1 MEQDRV
7 RDKRAAALALTV
19 LSLLVVVTTS
29 LWTFRVQQMPNFAM
43 RVDVAWTI
51 TNTGQVVSSGNYVF
65 VQKYGVWKL
74 ACRIWKHGGRALGAL
89 MYGMSC
95 VWPHAKLV
103 ILAGLIVRVWRTRRF
118 DRRFHALTFFG
129 RSAFL
134 DVACCPHDPRRH

>member
-65 VQKYGVWKL
+65 VQKYGV
-74 ACRIWKHGGRALGAL
+74 
-89 MYGMSC
+89 
-95 VWPHAKLV
+95 
-103 ILAGLIVRVWRTRRF
+103 
-118 DRRFHALTFFG
+118 
-129 RSAFL
+129 
-134 DVACCPHDPRRH
+134 